1 MVAAARRAGE
11 KRLGA
16 VRGIETEVGKQKL
29 ELLGT
34 CEWLRTDPKE

>member
-16 VRGIETEVGKQKL
+16 VRGIETEVEKQKL
-29 ELLGT
+29 EIS
-34 CEWLRTDPKE
+34 WHLRVVEN